1 MLKLIKKNMN
11 STQQKMTSLANKKR
25 SERTFNIGDWVYLKL
40 HPYMQKIMFKG
51 SHTNYQLGILHH
63 IRS

>member
-1 MLKLIKKNMN
+1 
-11 STQQKMTSLANKKR
+11 LANKKR